1 MIGQRLKEL
10 RIEKGLRLRDVAEA
24 MGLTLRAICNYES
37 GIREPSLEML
47 VKLCKFFDVTS
58 DYLLGLTDSY

>member
-10 RIEKGLRLRDVAEA
+10 RIEKGLRLKDVADA
-24 MGLTLRAICNYES
+24 MGLTLRAICNYEA

-58 DYLLGLTDSY
+58 DYLLGITDSY

>member
-1 MIGQRLKEL
+1 MFNQRLKEI
-10 RIEKGLRLRDVAEA
+10 RTEKGLKQKELAQA
-24 MGLTLRAICNYES
+24 LGLTLQAICNYEA

-47 VKLCKFFDVTS
+47 VKMCKYFDVTA